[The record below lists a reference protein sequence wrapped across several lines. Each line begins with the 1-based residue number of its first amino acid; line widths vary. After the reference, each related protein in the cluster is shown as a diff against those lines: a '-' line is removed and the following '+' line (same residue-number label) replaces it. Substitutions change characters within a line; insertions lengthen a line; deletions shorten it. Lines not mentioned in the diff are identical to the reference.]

1 MNPKPANKKFS
12 LLFVDDEKRILTS
25 LRSIFRKE
33 YQVFVANSGAEALE
47 LLDKNAID
55 VVISDQRM
63 PGMLGNELL
72 TKIHKK
78 YPKIMRLLL
87 TGFVDKDAIIN
98 TINEGEIYR
107 FINKPWNNDDIKKVV
122 REAAEASRFDVLTV
136 GDAVKQVFNKQSVL
150 EYLAK
155 NNPDQGVVVLGS
167 NQSLRNQV
175 RTFCRKHSLNIYGAL
190 SVPQVLGIVSAKPT
204 IGVAIIELPLNSDE
218 AILTINVL
226 KEKRPELITIVLT
239 DETDADTAIELINSG
254 QVFRYL
260 TKPIET
266 NELTVAIEQAFNRH
280 AVINSQS
287 DLKSRYKVEKTKR
300 TITDSLKDI
309 FSSFTRLKRH
319 I

>member
-1 MNPKPANKKFS
+1 MNPNPINKKFS

-47 LLDKNAID
+47 LLDNNTID
-55 VVISDQRM
+55 VVVSDQRM

-87 TGFVDKDAIIN
+87 TGFVDKDAIIK

-136 GDAVKQVFNKQSVL
+136 GDAVKKVFNKQSVL

-167 NQSLRNQV
+167 SQTLRNQV
-175 RTFCRKHSLNIYGAL
+175 RTFCRKHSLNVYGAQ
-190 SVPQVLGIVSAKPT
+190 SIPQVLGIVSAKPT
-204 IGVAIIELPLNSDE
+204 IGVAIIELPLSSDE

-266 NELTVAIEQAFNRH
+266 QELTIAIEQAFNRH

-287 DLKSRYKVEKTKR
+287 DLKARYKVEKTKR